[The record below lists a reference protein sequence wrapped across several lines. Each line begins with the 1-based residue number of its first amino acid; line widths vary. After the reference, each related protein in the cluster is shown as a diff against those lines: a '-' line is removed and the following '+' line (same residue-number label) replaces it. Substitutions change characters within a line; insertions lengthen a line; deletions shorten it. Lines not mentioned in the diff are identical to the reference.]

1 MGATIVS
8 LELLLLLN
16 TLLNQDLMH
25 STDHQIRFHVLQVTI
40 AVVQAQL
47 HAAHVMQV
55 NTVTS

>member
-16 TLLNQDLMH
+16 TLLNQALMH
-25 STDHQIRFHVLQVTI
+25 STDHQIRFHVLLVTI